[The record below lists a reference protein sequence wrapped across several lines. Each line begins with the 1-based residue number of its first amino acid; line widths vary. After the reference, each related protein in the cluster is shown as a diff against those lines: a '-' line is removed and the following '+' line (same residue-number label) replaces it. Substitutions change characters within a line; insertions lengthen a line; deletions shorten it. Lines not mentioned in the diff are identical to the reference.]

1 MRYRILDM
9 FWLNCNNGV
18 RPFHVL
24 AKWMKGVLCR
34 GKRRRFDL
42 KRG

>member
-24 AKWMKGVLCR
+24 AKWMKGVLCVA
-34 GKRRRFDL
+34 GNV
-42 KRG
+42 GVST